1 MRTASLAHED
11 FFDPVILGNPYEFYR
26 RVRRESPVC
35 EVRHPELGQPM
46 FLVTSY
52 ALIKEVGSRPDLFSS
67 DFAHVLFGGASVN
80 PEADAIIARLPCEP
94 TFLLT
99 HDDPVH
105 KRRRAI
111 VSGAF
116 TPRLVAKLSSSIGAI
131 TDSIIDGF
139 IERGEC
145 DFVHDFAVFLPT
157 FVIADILGV
166 DRAHYARV
174 TAWSDAIIL
183 RVGKMATRQEE
194 IEAARQIVEFREFM
208 LELIRER
215 RAHRTNDLISSA
227 MYADPS
233 GEPPLTDEEL
243 LSFVQE
249 VLVAGN
255 ETTRNTL
262 ISGMIRFLENPD
274 QLRLLRDD
282 PSLAVNAV
290 DEILRLETPASSMW
304 RIATRET
311 VLGGVG
317 LPKGAIIS
325 LRYDSANRDETQ
337 FANPDAFDIH
347 RPNAR
352 THLSFSYGPH
362 HCMGQ
367 HLARKELSIAF
378 PKLLTRL
385 RNVRIVAGK
394 SDLRV
399 KPSVLI
405 RARNALNISFEPGPR
420 QSAGIDS
427 PRAHANEPS

>member
-1 MRTASLAHED
+1 MNAATLAQRD
-11 FFDPVILGNPYEFYR
+11 FFDPAILSDPYEFYR
-26 RVRRESPVC
+26 RLRRESPVC
-35 EVRHPELGQPM
+35 EVHHPELGQSM

-52 ALIKEVGSRPDLFSS
+52 ALIKEVGSRPEVFSS
-67 DFAHVLFGGASVN
+67 AFAHVLFGGASVN
-80 PEADAIIARLPCEP
+80 PEADAIIAELPCEP

-99 HDDPVH
+99 HDDPAH

-116 TPRLVAKLSSSIGAI
+116 TPRMVSELSRSIGGI

-145 DFVHDFAVFLPT
+145 DFVYDFAVFLPT
-157 FVIADILGV
+157 YVIADILGV
-166 DRAHYARV
+166 DRSHYARV
-174 TAWSDAIIL
+174 TEWSDAIIL
-183 RVGKMATRQEE
+183 RVGKMATRQQE
-194 IEAARQIVEFREFM
+194 IDAARQILDFRRFM
-208 LELIRER
+208 LGLIRER
-215 RAHRTNDLISSA
+215 RVRRTDDLISNA
-227 MYADPS
+227 MYADTN
-233 GEPPLTDEEL
+233 GEPPLSDVEL

-290 DEILRLETPASSMW
+290 EETLRLETPASSMW
-304 RIATRET
+304 RIATEET
-311 VLGGVG
+311 VLGGVR
-317 LPKGAIIS
+317 LPKGAVIS

-337 FANPDAFDIH
+337 FSNPDAFDI
-347 RPNAR
+347 RRQNAR
-352 THLSFSYGPH
+352 SHLSFSYGPH

-367 HLARKELSIAF
+367 HLARKELSVAF

-385 RNVRIVAGK
+385 KNVRMVAEK
-394 SDLRV
+394 TDTRV

-405 RARNALNISFEPGPR
+405 RARNKLQIAFDPGER
-420 QSAGIDS
+420 QTAA
-427 PRAHANEPS
+427 R

>member
-1 MRTASLAHED
+1 MRAAPPAHED
-11 FFDPVILGNPYEFYR
+11 FFDLRVLSDPHAFYR
-26 RVRRESPVC
+26 RLRRESPVY
-35 EVRHPELGQPM
+35 EVRHPELGQSM

-67 DFAHVLFGGASVN
+67 DFAHVLFGGASLN
-80 PEADAIIARLPCEP
+80 PQADAIIAELPCEP

-99 HDDPVH
+99 HDDPAH

-116 TPRLVAKLSSSIGAI
+116 TPRAVAELSSSIGEI

-174 TAWSDAIIL
+174 TEWSDAIIL
-183 RVGKMATRQEE
+183 RVGKMATKEQE
-194 IEAARQIVEFREFM
+194 IAAARQIVEFRRFM
-208 LELIRER
+208 LGLIRAR
-215 RAHRTNDLISSA
+215 RAHRTNDLISNA
-227 MYADPS
+227 MYADPN

-262 ISGMIRFLENPD
+262 IGGMIRFLENPG

-282 PSLAVNAV
+282 PTLAVNAV

-311 VLGGVG
+311 VLGGVR
-317 LPKGAIIS
+317 LPQGAILS

-337 FANPDAFDIH
+337 FADPDAFDI
-347 RPNAR
+347 RRSNAR

-378 PKLLTRL
+378 PRLLARL

-405 RARNALNISFEPGPR
+405 RARDALEISFDPGPR
-420 QSAGIDS
+420 QAATG
-427 PRAHANEPS
+427 